1 MKKVL
6 ACIDGSDYTQSVSDY
21 AVWAAER
28 LQAPLEFLHVLQ
40 RRPQRSTGMDLSGS
54 IGFEEQSSLL
64 AELVKLDEQHA
75 KLAQQRGRQILGGV
89 VERARSQGVMA
100 ESRLRH
106 GSLVETLTE
115 LEPDVRLFIIGKR
128 GEHADFAK
136 LHLGSNLER
145 AVRAVHQPLLVA
157 SRQFKPIQNVLI
169 AFDGSETTRKG
180 ITMIAGSPL
189 LKNLS

>member
-89 VERARSQGVMA
+89 VERMGTGCKKQPKEPRVSALWLTLRRRSG
-100 ESRLRH
+100 RL
-106 GSLVETLTE
+106 
-115 LEPDVRLFIIGKR
+115 
-128 GEHADFAK
+128 HA
-136 LHLGSNLER
+136 
-145 AVRAVHQPLLVA
+145 
-157 SRQFKPIQNVLI
+157 
-169 AFDGSETTRKG
+169 
-180 ITMIAGSPL
+180 
-189 LKNLS
+189 